1 MLEGAREGGQ
11 RARGAWADL
20 ALAGLAIGAVVLLL
34 VPLPTWLLDLL
45 LAANLAMSLVL
56 LLVAMQVDH
65 PLRVAAFPTWIVLS
79 TLMRL
84 ALNVSSTRLILLQ
97 GDAGRVIGA
106 YGELVAGANAIVGG
120 VLFALLT
127 IVQLVVITR
136 GAERVAEV
144 GARFAL
150 DGLPGKQM
158 AIDAELRA
166 GTLDAR
172 TAEARRQ
179 RLLRESQFF
188 GAMDGAMKFVRGDV
202 IASLLMI
209 AVNLLGGF
217 GVGMTQQGLDA
228 LTALNRYG
236 MLTIGDGLAAQIPA
250 LLVATAAGVLVTR
263 VAGETR
269 VGLGP
274 ELATQLLRHP
284 AVLRWVGVVC
294 LLIAWAPQMPALPFL
309 TVALACGFFSA
320 GYPLRRTERDGHA
333 PIRIRLAADRAHWL
347 PSRFA
352 LRKTPFERA
361 ATQATEQVLR
371 SLGLPAFL
379 LDRAPR
385 LEIDPRLPPGHVELS
400 VRAAVAYRT
409 ATPEPPAGQDPA
421 RVVAL
426 ALVGPLRR
434 QAHALLG
441 IEEVHRWLGEAA
453 ARAPAT
459 MREAVPA
466 KVSVAQLTEVLKNLL
481 REGVPLTSF
490 DGIIEAI
497 AHPES
502 HWSGPGVIAELTAL
516 ARCIS
521 REPLTRALL
530 GDDTPARCLRFDD
543 IILDSLREGLHS
555 VGGRRVLALAPAVAR
570 DIVQALRR
578 SLDDVRPASNG
589 HPAPGCLL
597 LAPPDLRFHIRQLL
611 AETLPELPVVS
622 ADELL
627 PEVELTLVRTVHLFS
642 ETPVGV
648 PQPAAAP

>member
-1 MLEGAREGGQ
+1 MLEGSREGAQ

-20 ALAGLAIGAVVLLL
+20 AVAGLAIGAVVLLL

-97 GDAGRVIGA
+97 GDAGRVIEA

-236 MLTIGDGLAAQIPA
+236 LLTIGDGLAAQIPA

-269 VGLGP
+269 AGLGP

-284 AVLRWVGVVC
+284 AVLRGVGIVC
-294 LLIAWAPQMPALPFL
+294 LLIACVPQMPALPFFA
-309 TVALACGFFSA
+309 VALACAFFSA
-320 GYPLRRTERDGHA
+320 AYPHRAERDAPA
-333 PIRIRLAADRAHWL
+333 PIRVRLATDRAHWL

-361 ATQATEQVLR
+361 VTQVTEQVLR

-379 LDRAPR
+379 RDRAPR
-385 LEIDPRLPPGHVELS
+385 LEVDPRLPPGYIELS
-400 VRAAVAYRT
+400 LRDTVTLRKAV
-409 ATPEPPAGQDPA
+409 PEPRSRPDTDTT
-421 RVVAL
+421 VAL
-426 ALVGPLRR
+426 SLAGSLRR

-453 ARAPAT
+453 ARSPAT
-459 MREAVPA
+459 VREAVPA

-481 REGVPLTSF
+481 REGVPLTCF

-502 HWSGPGVIAELTAL
+502 EWSGPGVIVELTAL
-516 ARCIS
+516 ARRIS

-530 GDDTPARCLRFDD
+530 GDDAPARCLRFDD

-578 SLDDVRPASNG
+578 SLDDVRRASNG
-589 HPAPGCLL
+589 HPAPACLL
-597 LAPPDLRFHIRQLL
+597 LAPSDLRFHVHELL

-622 ADELL
+622 AEELL

-642 ETPVGV
+642 ETPGI
-648 PQPAAAP
+648 PQPLAAS